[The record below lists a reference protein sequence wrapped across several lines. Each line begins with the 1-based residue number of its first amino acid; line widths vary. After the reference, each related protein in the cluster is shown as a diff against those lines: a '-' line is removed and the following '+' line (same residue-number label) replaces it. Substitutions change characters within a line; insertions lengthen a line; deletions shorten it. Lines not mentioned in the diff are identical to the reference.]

1 MPSISYVKIENFKG
15 FKKEVYIRLSNPSVL
30 IGPNNSGKTT
40 AIQALSLWSRA
51 VREWYN
57 KKGDS
62 PSESQTR
69 YGVGIN

>member
-40 AIQALSLWSRA
+40 AIQALSL
-51 VREWYN
+51 
-57 KKGDS
+57 
-62 PSESQTR
+62 
-69 YGVGIN
+69 